1 MKRKLL
7 ALVPVLFVAL
17 ILPLQIEPAHAV
29 TCPTVPLVVFD
40 SNGTIQ
46 PQALYITIYQKNNP
60 SLTSKCVAIAST
72 YWETQNTHYLAQQDA
87 KNKNEFNRRLT
98 ACMNGVSASFTNV
111 GSWILSLKCI
121 FQVSFF
127 PTSQSLKN
135 SFTDLRSQFTNHQ
148 PTSYIAVSVGVIGDL
163 VNAWP
168 TIGNCSDAQRG
179 AMNFAFTAPNG
190 GGVYNFKIPCNPPS
204 SMKPLRVL
212 EVVAVYLTFIFF
224 IYRQGMKFWEERQG

>member
-1 MKRKLL
+1 MKKIL

-17 ILPLQIEPAHAV
+17 IIPLQIEPAHAV
-29 TCPTVPLVVFD
+29 TCPTVPLVQFD
-40 SNGTIQ
+40 ANGTIQ
-46 PQALYITIYQKNNP
+46 PQNLYITIYQKNNP
-60 SLTSKCVAIAST
+60 KLTTACLASAKT

-87 KNKNEFNRRLT
+87 KNKNEFNRRLNS
-98 ACMNGVSASFTNV
+98 CMNGVSASFTNV

-135 SFTDLRSQFTNHQ
+135 SFTDLRKEFTSRQ
-148 PTSYIAVSVGVIGDL
+148 PTSYISVSVGVFGDL

-168 TIGNCSDAQRG
+168 TIGNCSDTGKG

-204 SMKPLRVL
+204 AMKPLRVL
-212 EVVAVYLTFIFF
+212 EVAGVYFGFIFF
-224 IYRQGMKFWEERQG
+224 IYRRGMKFWDERQG